1 MISIKHLFTALFTV
15 VLFTLILDNKKI
27 LSSTYNFYAF
37 LFSITS
43 VLVCIYLY
51 RDDIEKFEEDSMQ
64 MPPAPAAQE
73 TPVVAQEAPALV
85 PAPEVAQEAPAPSL
99 APAPALAQEA
109 PATTSTSEPVATYQ
123 NNLQIE
129 LSESL
134 RFSKPD
140 FVDEFSTKFNK
151 DGTLLF
157 YISSFQK
164 NMVDY
169 KNNLMLNHIQL
180 PNVSSDR
187 NVVNLNTN
195 ADNILT
201 QNEGLLI
208 NFKQPLTTMYP
219 KDLKFNEQSFTIIW
233 YAKFIPV
240 KYDVGGI
247 TKNVFLINIPIHHE
261 QNILGVEYE
270 FQNAYVNPS
279 IKIHWK
285 GKVFPQEHN
294 YVHTSIADENDKNK
308 NYFDNKYHMF
318 TLLKTSDNTLR
329 VILDDQT
336 LASSPLIST
345 NINSALND
353 SRDAPPN
360 LTNTYKITMNANVVR
375 PTPESES
382 DNPVY
387 ANVPLNCYLNALG
400 IFNRAIGLNEINDMF
415 KYFNDVKFRLDPRY
429 VQIETKINKVEQYM
443 TCPFSDTTLCKT
455 NNCASILDW
464 TDNSSIVSNDKC
476 FKDVLSYCK
485 SLDDY
490 SSNKLCSFF
499 DENNILKSAS
509 MINDTSKATIQSQIN
524 DEEELVNQL
533 RKIGLNNIY
542 LDKSLRAKG
551 KYSEEINQLIDKI
564 YEQKQLNLKGIQ
576 DLYDA
581 DSEELSITELEY
593 DKLLNSKPKRQGAA
607 PQGATADVAAT
618 SKEVEVKKEGDLM
631 NLQFKDLESYDDIMR
646 DYENTKVHVKTDVVN
661 KKNDEGLLSKLTSW
675 F

>member
-1 MISIKHLFTALFTV
+1 MIPIKHLFTALFTV
-15 VLFTLILDNKKI
+15 VLFTLILDNKQI

-51 RDDIEKFEEDSMQ
+51 RDEIEKFEEI
-64 MPPAPAAQE
+64 APLPTTVQQEAPTTVQQE
-73 TPVVAQEAPALV
+73 TPTTVQEATT
-85 PAPEVAQEAPAPSL
+85 APA
-99 APAPALAQEA
+99 
-109 PATTSTSEPVATYQ
+109 SEPVATYQ
-123 NNLQIE
+123 NNIK
-129 LSESL
+129 ESGEQL

-140 FVDEFSTKFNK
+140 FVDEFASKFNK

-169 KNNLMLNHIQL
+169 EKNLMLNHIQL
-180 PNVSSDR
+180 PDVSSDR

-219 KDLKFNEQSFTIIW
+219 KDLKFNEQAFTIVW
-233 YAKFIPV
+233 YARFIPV

-270 FQNAYVNPS
+270 FQNAYINPS

-294 YVHTSIADENDKNK
+294 YVHTSIADDNDKNK

-318 TLLKTSDNTLR
+318 TLIKTTDNTLR

-345 NINSALND
+345 NINSALNE

-360 LTNTYKITMNANVVR
+360 MTNTYKITMNANVAR

-382 DNPVY
+382 DNPVS

-400 IFNRAIGLNEINDMF
+400 IFNRAIGLKEINDMF
-415 KYFNDVKFRLDPRY
+415 KYLNDVKFKLDPRY
-429 VQIETKINKVEQYM
+429 VEIEAKINKVEQYM
-443 TCPFSDTTLCKT
+443 TCPFSDATLCKT
-455 NNCASILDW
+455 KNCAAVLDW
-464 TDNSSIVSNDKC
+464 TDNSSIVTNDKC
-476 FKDVLSYCK
+476 FKDVLTYCK

-490 SSNKLCSFF
+490 SSDKMCSFF

-509 MINDTSKATIQSQIN
+509 MINDSSKATIQSQIN
-524 DEEELVNQL
+524 DEEALVNQL

-581 DSEELSITELEY
+581 DSEDLSIKELEY
-593 DKLLNSKPKRQGAA
+593 DKLLDKKANKGQAAA
-607 PQGATADVAAT
+607 PEATTVSAAAT
-618 SKEVEVKKEGDLM
+618 TSDEVEVKKEGDLM
-631 NLQFKDLESYDDIMR
+631 NLKFKDLESYDDIMR
-646 DYENTKVHVKTDVVN
+646 DYDNTKVPIATDVVN
-661 KKNDEGLLSKLTSW
+661 KKDGEGLLSKLTSW